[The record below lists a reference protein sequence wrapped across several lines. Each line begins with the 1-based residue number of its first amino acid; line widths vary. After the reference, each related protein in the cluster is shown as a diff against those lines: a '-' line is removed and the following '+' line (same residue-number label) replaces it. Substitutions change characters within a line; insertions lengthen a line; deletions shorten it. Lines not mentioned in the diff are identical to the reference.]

1 MRGGRKLSKRLQ
13 ETEMSLKVTTF
24 NDESYDVEW
33 HLNGLD
39 PMALLEGVADL
50 IIESRKEDI
59 DALEVSMLASYFA
72 DILLGEFVA
81 LSVEEEK
88 PKKKH
93 KGNKNLKRVK

>member
-1 MRGGRKLSKRLQ
+1 
-13 ETEMSLKVTTF
+13 MSLKVTTF

-88 PKKKH
+88 SKKKH

>member
-1 MRGGRKLSKRLQ
+1 MSKRLQ
-13 ETEMSLKVTTF
+13 ETEMALKVTTF

-33 HLNGLD
+33 NLNGLD

-50 IIESRKEDI
+50 IIDSRKEDI

-81 LSVEEEK
+81 LGVEEEK